1 VVNKM
6 SIREGQLP
14 KAIFIMG
21 PTASGKTDIAVDMVE
36 RYPCDLISVDSALV
50 YKGMDI
56 GTAKPDSD
64 TLERAPHRLI
74 SFLDPA
80 ESYSAADFRRDALN
94 EMQAITDAGRVPAL
108 VGGTMLYFRALQYG
122 LSELPNAN
130 QEIRLALTKKAEADG
145 WVALHQRLKM
155 IDPESAEKI
164 HPNDPQRLQRA
175 LEVYELTG
183 IPMSEHHKKAAENSL
198 PYDVL
203 KIALIPSDREW
214 LRQRAALRFELMIEA
229 GFMDEVKALYQR
241 DDLHETLPSI
251 RSIGYRQAW
260 AYLNGQISYEEMQE
274 RAIIAT
280 RQLAKRQL
288 TWLRSEK
295 DILQH
300 DCINNN
306 FSAIFSRI
314 DGFLSD
320 K

>member
-1 VVNKM
+1 MTEKNNK
-6 SIREGQLP
+6 LP
-14 KAIFIMG
+14 PVIFIMG
-21 PTASGKTDIAVDMVE
+21 PTASGKTDLAVDLVK
-36 RYPCDLISVDSALV
+36 RYPCDLISVDSALI

-56 GTAKPDSD
+56 GTAKPDAE
-64 TLERAPHRLI
+64 TLRQAPHRLI

-80 ESYSAADFRRDALN
+80 ESYSAADFRRDALA
-94 EMQAITDAGRVPAL
+94 EMRAITDAGRVPVL

-122 LSELPNAN
+122 LSELPNADAT
-130 QEIRLALTKKAEADG
+130 IREALTKQAEQEG
-145 WVALHQRLKM
+145 WPALHERLRE
-155 IDPESAEKI
+155 IDPVSAQKI

-183 IPMSEHHKKAAENSL
+183 ISMSEHHKKAAESSL

-214 LRQRAALRFELMIEA
+214 LRQRAALRFELMMEA
-229 GFMDEVKALYQR
+229 GFLDEVTTLHQR
-241 DDLHETLPSI
+241 GDLQEQLPSI

-260 AYLNGQISYEEMQE
+260 AYLNKQTSYEEMKE
-274 RAIIAT
+274 KAIIAT

-295 DILQH
+295 DIIEH
-300 DCINNN
+300 DCIDNN
-306 FSAIFSRI
+306 FSAIFSQI

>member
-1 VVNKM
+1 M
-6 SIREGQLP
+6 AISDTP
-14 KAIFIMG
+14 PAIFIMG
-21 PTASGKTDIAVDMVE
+21 PTASGKTDLAVDLANK
-36 RYPCDLISVDSALV
+36 YPCELISVDSALV

-56 GTAKPDSD
+56 GTAKPDAE
-64 TLERAPHRLI
+64 TLKQAPHRLI

-80 ESYSAADFRRDALN
+80 ESYSAADFRRDALD
-94 EMQAITDAGRVPAL
+94 EMQTVTESGKVPVL

-130 QEIRLALTKKAEADG
+130 PKIREVLTKQAESEG
-145 WVALHQRLKM
+145 WKALHQRLET
-155 IDPESAEKI
+155 IDPSSAAKI

-183 IPMSEHHKKAAENSL
+183 ISMTEHHQKAAKNSL
-198 PYDVL
+198 PYNIL

-214 LRQRAALRFELMIEA
+214 LRERAALRFDIMMEA
-229 GFMDEVKALYQR
+229 GFLNEVKALYKR
-241 DDLHETLPSI
+241 DDLHEKLPAI

-260 AYLNGQISYEEMQE
+260 EYLEGKITAEEMRE

-295 DILQH
+295 NIITH
-300 DCINNN
+300 DCLKND
-306 FSAIFSRI
+306 FLAVFKEI
-314 DGFLSD
+314 DCFLSD
-320 K
+320 N